1 MSIKS
6 KKRRARKSQNFERT
20 PPMCRSCIYFRRAEY
35 RKIDKL
41 EQIRVI
47 PPTCGLGEFEVE
59 SFSICDK
66 WETKSGDTIE

>member
-1 MSIKS
+1 MNERTR
-6 KKRRARKSQNFERT
+6 KKRTRKLQKFERN

-41 EQIRVI
+41 EQIRVL

-66 WETKSGDTIE
+66 WETKTGDTIE

>member
-1 MSIKS
+1 
-6 KKRRARKSQNFERT
+6 
-20 PPMCRSCIYFRRAEY
+20 MCRSCIYFRRAEY

-41 EQIRVI
+41 EQIRVL

-66 WETKSGDTIE
+66 WETKTGDTIE